1 MALGNSLE
9 RVEKCLL
16 RIYKIIIYKY
26 LFEIFFIICTISA
39 QEWFDDGNEFYIN
52 QNDILSVDLL
62 PGSFLFSDQ
71 YKNSVPKTVT
81 NKTVDGSFNN
91 ALNKMEY
98 HR

>member
-16 RIYKIIIYKY
+16 RERTYEIIY
-26 LFEIFFIICTISA
+26 LFEILFIICTISA
-39 QEWFDDGNEFYIN
+39 QECFDDGNEFYVN

-62 PGSFLFSDQ
+62 PGSFLFNDQ
-71 YKNSVPKTVT
+71 YKSSVPKTVA
-81 NKTVDGSFNN
+81 NETVDGSFDS
-91 ALNKMEY
+91 ALNEMEY

>member
-16 RIYKIIIYKY
+16 RIYEITY
-26 LFEIFFIICTISA
+26 LFEIFFIICMISA
-39 QEWFDDGNEFYIN
+39 QEYFDDGNEFYIN
-52 QNDILSVDLL
+52 QDDILSVDLL

-71 YKNSVPKTVT
+71 YKNSIPKTVT
-81 NKTVDGSFNN
+81 NQTVDGSFDN